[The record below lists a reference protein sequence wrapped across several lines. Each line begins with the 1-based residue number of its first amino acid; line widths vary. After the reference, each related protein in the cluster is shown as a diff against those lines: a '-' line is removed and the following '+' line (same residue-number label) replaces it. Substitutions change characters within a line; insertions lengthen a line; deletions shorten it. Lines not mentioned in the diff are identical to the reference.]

1 MNKWRE
7 QFMTEAERTKTNKPE
22 MKWHRRDVFK
32 WKIAAFEHKASKL
45 ARVRLVLRMSSIL
58 HNAQISI

>member
-1 MNKWRE
+1 
-7 QFMTEAERTKTNKPE
+7 MTAAERTKTNKPE

-32 WKIAAFEHKASKL
+32 WKIAAFKHKASKL
-45 ARVRLVLRMSSIL
+45 ARVRLVLWMSSIL